1 MTETS
6 DQDTEDPMTAMD
18 NLLNE
23 KYWAGASSVIMAP
36 AHLSGEEGRGGGLL
50 LWDETGRAVLDPTVL
65 LYFNLLTFP
74 FHKHKNLFSREAALT
89 ASS

>member
-18 NLLNE
+18 NLLSE

-36 AHLSGEEGRGGGLL
+36 THLSGVG
-50 LWDETGRAVLDPTVL
+50 
-65 LYFNLLTFP
+65 
-74 FHKHKNLFSREAALT
+74 
-89 ASS
+89 